1 MKMVWTIRSSGLDDI
16 CGEESVRWTWCST
29 EFGIDIWSP
38 TIAASCQLLH
48 HFFPGEHANGN
59 RGSPWNGSV
68 KDLVGLRARFNG
80 ICVAWRIREMCL
92 SDKTWQPG
100 LLLVIHGSLRKMPI
114 WMYSFEHASTL
125 LSWRY
130 IDVDICESIGL
141 DIGSVGLCI
150 LCFIRDTEVC
160 FSCASFIS
168 KRDMSYTIR
177 PLCSL
182 TQWVRVLQN
191 FNYTLVQLPKIS
203 AGTSRLSNQNSHSK
217 DVVITTF

>member
-1 MKMVWTIRSSGLDDI
+1 MKMVWTPRSSGLDDI

-141 DIGSVGLCI
+141 DIDWISWTLYPLFYPRHWGLFQLCKFYFQARHVLHYSASVFLDSMSPCI
-150 LCFIRDTEVC
+150 AKF
-160 FSCASFIS
+160 
-168 KRDMSYTIR
+168 
-177 PLCSL
+177 
-182 TQWVRVLQN
+182 
-191 FNYTLVQLPKIS
+191 QLHV
-203 AGTSRLSNQNSHSK
+203 GTTS
-217 DVVITTF
+217 